1 MMKIK
6 IVLFLAV
13 MFAVQSITAQQ
24 EQQKYYFS
32 KTLNGTFEEVTARTK
47 SVLKEVGFGVI
58 TEIDMDA
65 KLKEKLTDVDL
76 RPYKILGVCN
86 PGYAY
91 QTIQLEENI
100 GLFLPCK
107 VLVKDQGKGQVEVV
121 MVNPSALMSTL
132 GNEELNEVAAKVT
145 EKFRLALEKL

>member
-1 MMKIK
+1 MKTIK
-6 IVLFLAV
+6 IIFFLTVL
-13 MFAVQSITAQQ
+13 FAVQSVTAQQ

-32 KTLNGTFEEVTARTK
+32 KTLNGTFEEITERTK
-47 SVLKEVGFGVI
+47 SALKEEGFGVI

-107 VLVKDQGKGQVEVV
+107 VLVKDQGKGQIEVV
-121 MVNPSALMSTL
+121 MVNPSALMRML
-132 GNEELNEVAAKVT
+132 GNKELDEVAAKVT
-145 EKFRLALEKL
+145 EKFRAALEKL

>member
-1 MMKIK
+1 MKIIK

-13 MFAVQSITAQQ
+13 LLAVQSLSAQQ
-24 EQQKYYFS
+24 QEKYYFS
-32 KTLNGTFEEVTARTK
+32 KTLKGSFEEVTDRTK
-47 SVLKEVGFGVI
+47 SVLKEEGFGVI

-65 KLKEKLTDVDL
+65 KLKEKLDNVDL
-76 RPYKILGVCN
+76 MPYKILGVCN

-91 QTIQLEENI
+91 QTIQVEENI

-107 VLVKDQGKGQVEVV
+107 VLIKDLGNKQVEVV

-132 GNEELNEVAAKVT
+132 GNKELDGIAAKVT
-145 EKFRLALEKL
+145 EKFRTALEKL

>member
-1 MMKIK
+1 MKIK